1 MQSRTAADIM
11 DSSELIL
18 TPEIPLRAAMQSL
31 LRANVTGAP
40 VIDAGGR
47 ICGMLTEKD
56 CLAAVLRQAMEG
68 APGASVGDFMTSPA
82 ETVSPTTQLL
92 DITQIFLSRPFRKVP
107 VVDADGRVLGQ
118 VSRRDLLRALDSDK
132 DNPFLYG
139 TKDHSAQETG
149 GVYSAMQR
157 ALGKS

>member
-11 DSSELIL
+11 DSSELTL
-18 TPEIPLRAAMQSL
+18 TPEIALVTAMRTL
-31 LRANVTGAP
+31 LRSKVTGAP
-40 VIDAGGR
+40 VIDADGR

-56 CLAAVLRQAMEG
+56 CLSAVLRQAMEG
-68 APGASVGDFMTSPA
+68 APGATVGDFMTSPA
-82 ETVSPTTQLL
+82 ETVSPSAQLL
-92 DITQIFLSRPFRKVP
+92 DITRIFLSRPFRKIP

-118 VSRRDLLRALDSDK
+118 VSRRDLLRALESDK

-139 TKDHSAQETG
+139 TADHTAQDTG
-149 GVYSAMQR
+149 GVHSAMQR